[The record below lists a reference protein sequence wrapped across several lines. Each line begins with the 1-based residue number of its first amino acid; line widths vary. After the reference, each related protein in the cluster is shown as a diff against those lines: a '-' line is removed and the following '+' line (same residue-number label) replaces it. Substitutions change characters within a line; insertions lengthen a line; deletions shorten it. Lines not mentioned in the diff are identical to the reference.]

1 MVMKNNISQAVLFGY
16 LCTCWLIFGYGIY
29 QFISDEPLGGEF
41 LASIVMMIALL
52 PGILDMRQKSKA

>member
-1 MVMKNNISQAVLFGY
+1 MVMKNKFRQAVLFGY

-29 QFISDEPLGGEF
+29 QFISGESLGGEYI
-41 LASIVMMIALL
+41 ASIVMMIALL

>member
-1 MVMKNNISQAVLFGY
+1 MKNKVSQAALFGY

-29 QFISDEPLGGEF
+29 QFISGESLGGEYI
-41 LASIVMMIALL
+41 ASIVMMIALL